1 MWFQLWIVLKP
12 NPWHVLSS
20 VLSHLSYVWLFATP
34 WTAAHQAPLS
44 TGFSRQEH
52 WSGLSFLPP
61 GDVPGPRRR
70 LPLSG
75 FLHRQVGFL
84 PLAPPRE
91 PSCQLCTEPNLGAGQ
106 AGPALLREA
115 GLSPSAGQLW
125 NAGLTHSTVPWRPR
139 SLLSVVLTLC
149 DRMEYSPPGS
159 SVLGI
164 LQARTL
170 EWVVISSSRGS
181 SWPRDQTHISC
192 IGKRILY
199 H

>member
-75 FLHRQVGFL
+75 FLHQQVGFL

-139 SLLSVVLTLC
+139 SLLSVVLNLLYFGNSKGW
-149 DRMEYSPPGS
+149 RP
-159 SVLGI
+159 
-164 LQARTL
+164 
-170 EWVVISSSRGS
+170 ISHDFSKSSRTI
-181 SWPRDQTHISC
+181 RNNEMNVHTKFTTHT
-192 IGKRILY
+192 
-199 H
+199 